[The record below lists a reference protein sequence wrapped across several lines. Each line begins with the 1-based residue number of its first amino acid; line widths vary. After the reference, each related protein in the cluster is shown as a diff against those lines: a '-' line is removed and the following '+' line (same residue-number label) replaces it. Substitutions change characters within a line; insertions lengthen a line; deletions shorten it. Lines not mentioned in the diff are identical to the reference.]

1 MKSQFIQYAI
11 QEAEKSQQNFKHGA
25 ILVKKNKMISSGH
38 NKVTR
43 KCPSHMFSI
52 HAEMAAIKHS
62 SESQGTLTNTH
73 IYVVRI
79 NNDGLADSKPC
90 TNCQHFMKLHG
101 ITRVFYST
109 GIPDKEVKSLYI

>member
-1 MKSQFIQYAI
+1 MKDRFIQHAI
-11 QEAEKSQQNFKHGA
+11 KEAKKSQQNFKHGA

-38 NKVTR
+38 NKVTK

-52 HAEMAAIKHS
+52 HAEIAAIKHS
-62 SESQGTLTNTH
+62 SDSNGLTDTH

-90 TNCQHFMKLHG
+90 ANCQHFMKLHG
-101 ITRVFYST
+101 ISRVFYST
-109 GIPDKEVKSLYI
+109 GIANNEVESK

>member
-1 MKSQFIQYAI
+1 MKNQFIHYAME
-11 QEAEKSQQNFKHGA
+11 EAEKSQQNFKHGA
-25 ILVKKNKMISSGH
+25 ILVKHNKMISRGH

-52 HAEMAAIKHS
+52 HAEMAAIKQS
-62 SESQGTLTNTH
+62 SESQTLANTH

-79 NNDGLADSKPC
+79 SNSGLADSKPC
-90 TNCQHFMKLHG
+90 SNCQQFMKLHG

-109 GIPDKEVKSLYI
+109 GIHNNEFNSLYI

>member
-1 MKSQFIQYAI
+1 MKTQFIQHAI
-11 QEAEKSQQNFKHGA
+11 EEAKRSQQNFKHGA

-38 NKVTR
+38 NKVTK

-52 HAEMAAIKHS
+52 HAEMAAIKQS
-62 SESQGTLTNTH
+62 SDSNGLANTH

-90 TNCQHFMKLHG
+90 INCQHFMKLHG
-101 ITRVFYST
+101 ISRVFYST
-109 GIPDKEVKSLYI
+109 GLSNKAIDSLYI